1 MTHSHHHT
9 HDHDHDHGHGHHHH
23 DHSAQ
28 NKSTSELSFKDKM
41 AALLDHWI
49 EHNNSHKD
57 NYLSWADKAEKESL
71 AKTASLLNEA
81 ARISEDI
88 SEKLKAALEDI
99 RH

>member
-1 MTHSHHHT
+1 MTHSHHHHNHNHN
-9 HDHDHDHGHGHHHH
+9 HDHDHSGQD
-23 DHSAQ
+23 
-28 NKSTSELSFKDKM
+28 KSISELSFKDKM

-88 SEKLKAALEDI
+88 SEKLKAAREDI